1 MPPTPDPP
9 PPHRS
14 AAVLSI
20 GDELTLGQTL
30 DTNSRWIATR
40 LVQLGVHVREHATVS
55 DDQGRIASAM
65 RRLAASGDL
74 LICTGGLGP
83 TADDLT
89 RPALAESL
97 DETLIEDGAALDA
110 IRAWFAGRGGM
121 PESNRVQALRPPS
134 ARALENTNGTA
145 PGLAARIGG
154 TDVYCL
160 PGPPHEMRP
169 MFERF
174 VTPGIRPEPGRIT
187 RSRLILTFGL
197 GESRVAERLGELMDR
212 TRGEAGVVLVGTTAS
227 LGVVTCRLRV
237 SAPTPAEAATALD
250 QTESEINR
258 RLGDAVF
265 DRRDPHAG
273 DETETADAL
282 PRTIVR
288 LLRERGERLAVVE
301 SCTGGLLGAEI
312 TSIPGSSAVFV
323 GGWMTY
329 SNGWKTAMVGVPPA
343 VLESDGAV
351 SEACAKAMAQGGLE
365 RARTAGGADH
375 TLAITG
381 IAGPEGGSPDKPV
394 GTVWIARASK
404 GGSIEAR
411 RFRFKGDRNAVRA
424 WAARS
429 ALGMLRLHLAG
440 LDMPLL
446 AETR

>member
-1 MPPTPDPP
+1 MPP

-20 GDELTLGQTL
+20 GDELALGQAL

-40 LVQLGVHVREHATVS
+40 LVQLGVRVREHATVD
-55 DDQGRIASAM
+55 DDQRRIVSAM
-65 RRLAASGDL
+65 LRLAASADL

-89 RPALAESL
+89 RPALATALREP
-97 DETLIEDGAALDA
+97 LIEDETALHA

-121 PESNRVQALRPPS
+121 PDSNRVQALRPRT
-134 ARALENTNGTA
+134 ARCLENTNGTA
-145 PGLAARIGG
+145 PGLAARIGE
-154 TDVYCL
+154 TDVFCL
-160 PGPPHEMRP
+160 PGPPHEMTP

-174 VTPGIRPEPGRIT
+174 VTPAIRPEPGRIT

-237 SAPTPAEAATALD
+237 SAPTHEQAAAALD
-250 QTESEINR
+250 QTEAEINR
-258 RLGDAVF
+258 RLAHAVF

-273 DETETADAL
+273 DDTETSDAL
-282 PRTIVR
+282 PRTLVR
-288 LLRERGERLAVVE
+288 MLRDRGERLAVVE

-312 TSIPGSSAVFV
+312 TGIPGSSAVFV
-323 GGWMTY
+323 GGWLTY
-329 SNGWKTAMVGVPPA
+329 SNEMKSAIVGVPPIM
-343 VLESDGAV
+343 LENDGAV
-351 SEACAKAMAQGGLE
+351 SRACAEAMARGGLDI
-365 RARTAGGADH
+365 ASNAGRCEHA
-375 TLAITG
+375 LAITG
-381 IAGPEGGSPDKPV
+381 IAGPEGGSTGKPV

-404 GGSIEAR
+404 GTQIEAR
-411 RFRFKGDRNAVRA
+411 RFRFKGDREAIRA

-429 ALGMLRLHLAG
+429 ALGMLRLHLAQI
-440 LDMPLL
+440 DMPLVG
-446 AETR
+446 ETR